1 MKRYSKIY
9 LALLASMGT
18 VVLLAGCGT
27 RHVSRDI
34 SAQGTAGEV
43 IFPSVDKIV
52 MKEGTFPNVTSL
64 RAVGPGVTKDQL
76 YYLLGRPHFREGYA
90 GVREWDYLF
99 HFRKDGKIITCQ
111 YKAIFDENY
120 RAQSFHWAPESCAD
134 VLQEPAAPVVAAA
147 PEQAAAPTRF
157 ALSADALFAFG
168 KHGAGDMLPKGRAEL
183 AAIAEKLKHG
193 SDVSITV
200 VGHTDRIGSDA
211 ANQLLSERRA
221 QTVRGYLAERGVSAA
236 SISARGLGESEPV
249 VQCEE
254 QDRSALIACLAPN
267 RRVEISVNA
276 ATRD

>member
-1 MKRYSKIY
+1 MKRNSKIHG
-9 LALLASMGT
+9 ALLLSMGAA
-18 VVLLAGCGT
+18 VLLAGCGT

-34 SAQGTAGEV
+34 SPQGTAGEI

-52 MKEGTFPNVTSL
+52 LKEGTFPNVTSL
-64 RAVGPGVTKDQL
+64 RAVGPGMTKDQL

-120 RAQSFHWAPESCAD
+120 LAQSFHWAPESCAD
-134 VLQEPAAPVVAAA
+134 VLLEPAAAAA
-147 PEQAAAPTRF
+147 PQPVAPTRF
-157 ALSADALFAFG
+157 ELSADALFAFG
-168 KHGAGDMLPKGRAEL
+168 KHGAGDILPKGREQLAE
-183 AAIAEKLKHG
+183 IAEKLKGG

-221 QTVRGYLAERGVSAA
+221 QTVRGYLAERGVPAA
-236 SISARGLGESEPV
+236 SISARGQGESEPV

-254 QDRSALIACLAPN
+254 QNRTALIACLAPN
-267 RRVEISVNA
+267 RRVEISVA
-276 ATRD
+276 AITRD

>member
-1 MKRYSKIY
+1 MNRNSKIY
-9 LALLASMGT
+9 GALLLSMGA

-34 SAQGTAGEV
+34 SPQGTAGEV

-52 MKEGTFPNVTSL
+52 LKEGTFPNLTSL

-120 RAQSFHWAPESCAD
+120 RAQSFHWAPQSCAD
-134 VLQEPAAPVVAAA
+134 LLLEPAAAPAPAAK
-147 PEQAAAPTRF
+147 TRF
-157 ALSADALFAFG
+157 ELSADALFAFG
-168 KHGAGDMLPKGRAEL
+168 KHGAGDILPKGREQLAE
-183 AAIAEKLKHG
+183 IAEKLKGG
-193 SDVSITV
+193 SDASITV

-221 QTVRGYLAERGVSAA
+221 QTVRGYLAERGVPATG
-236 SISARGLGESEPV
+236 ISANGRGESEPV
-249 VQCEE
+249 VQCAE
-254 QDRSALIACLAPN
+254 QNRTALIACLAPN
-267 RRVEISVNA
+267 RRVEISVTAVTQN
-276 ATRD
+276 